1 MGYLVTVET
10 FSEGGGGVDLE
21 LGLCRR
27 GGCLVLLAKGAGWM
41 LRLGLRDFAR

>member
-10 FSEGGGGVDLE
+10 FSEGGGVDLE